1 MVQLETLLKT
11 EHGGVENMTEV
22 ERLEKMGT
30 VKQGKENI
38 GGKYNRLVQL
48 RGGRKL
54 FSSCSVGRT
63 RDNRI

>member
-1 MVQLETLLKT
+1 
-11 EHGGVENMTEV
+11 MTEV

-48 RGGRKL
+48 RRGRKL